1 MFFAPLE
8 RVWLFCHEQTYLQQR
23 ESYGS
28 LLYTINTVFLSVVH
42 TRIYKQSC
50 LVVLNFKYMF
60 CWYFGFPCDKLYQ
73 YDKLNL
79 KKRREIAIATIY
91 LKKFY

>member
-42 TRIYKQSC
+42 TRM
-50 LVVLNFKYMF
+50 LVKYMF